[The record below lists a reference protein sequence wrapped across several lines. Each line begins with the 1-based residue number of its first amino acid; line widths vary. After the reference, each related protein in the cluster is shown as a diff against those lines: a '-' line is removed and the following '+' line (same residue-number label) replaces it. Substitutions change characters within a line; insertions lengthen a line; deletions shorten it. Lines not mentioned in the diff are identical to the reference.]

1 MAESVLHALLACVDH
16 AIFVVD
22 RQARVLY
29 ANPAA
34 ERLHG
39 GTLDRAASWL
49 SGVELSSAERQPLA
63 ENALP
68 SALALSGEEVRD
80 RELNW
85 KNAAFPQG
93 VPLLLT
99 ALPAREPGAQPFAA
113 VIVLRDLGSHR
124 RAEAEVTRA
133 RAFLDSIVEN
143 IPHMIFVKEAKTL
156 SFELFN
162 RAGEELLGMPRSAL
176 IGKNDFDFFPRE
188 QAEFFQARDR
198 QTLNAGGL
206 VDILEEPITTPN
218 GERWLHTKKI
228 PILDAKGE
236 PQYLL
241 GISED
246 ITERKAAERL
256 VREMYGEL
264 ERRVAERTAELSRTN
279 AELRQQIADRE
290 RAELSLR
297 ELQAQLLQAQK
308 MEAVGRLAGGVAHDF
323 NNMLSV
329 ILSQTD
335 LAMADLPPAH
345 PLREDLEQV
354 HTAAQ
359 RAAQLTR
366 QLLAYSRRQIMQP
379 KVLDLNDVVRET
391 EKMLR
396 RLIGEDIELSV
407 ALAPELRPVRL
418 DPGQIQQV
426 LMNLVV
432 NARDAMPTG
441 GKLTLE
447 TANVVLDEGYARDHV
462 GVTPGPHVMLAVS
475 DTGIGMDRETQ
486 SQIFDPF
493 FTTKTGEQGTG
504 LGLSTVYG
512 IVKQSGGHVL
522 VYSEPGKGSTFK
534 VYFPE
539 NAGSGLYRAVSAPI
553 SEHKGNE
560 TILLVEDEDMV
571 RRAVHA
577 ILRRGG
583 YQILE
588 AARGSIALELAAR
601 HQGPIHLLITDVV
614 MPELSGRELATRV
627 SQLRPQTRILYM
639 SGYTDNTIVH
649 HGVLEAGV
657 AFLQK
662 PVIPDQLLRKVREV
676 LDGR

>member
-1 MAESVLHALLACVDH
+1 MAESVLRAVLSCVEH

-22 RQARVLY
+22 RSGGVLY

-39 GTLDRAASWL
+39 GSIDRSASWL
-49 SGVELSSAERQPLA
+49 AGVVLANTGGQPLA
-63 ENALP
+63 ETALP
-68 SALALSGEEVRD
+68 SARALRGEALRD
-80 RELNW
+80 VDLFW
-85 KNAAFPQG
+85 KNSAFPEG
-93 VPLLLT
+93 VPLVAT
-99 ALPAREPGAQPFAA
+99 AVPVSEAGSLPPAA
-113 VIVLRDLGSHR
+113 VIVLRDVISHR
-124 RAEAEVTRA
+124 AH
-133 RAFLDSIVEN
+133 AFLDSIVEN
-143 IPHMIFVKEAKTL
+143 IPNMIFVKDAATL

-162 RAGEELLGMPRSAL
+162 RAGEELLGLPRAEL
-176 IGKNDFDFFPRE
+176 IGKNDFDFFPE
-188 QAEFFQARDR
+188 EEAKFFQARDR
-198 QTLNAGGL
+198 QTLENRQL
-206 VDILEEPITTPN
+206 VDIPEEPITTRH

-228 PILDAKGE
+228 PILDDEGA

-246 ITERKAAERL
+246 ITERKGAERM
-256 VREMYGEL
+256 VREMYAEL
-264 ERRVAERTAELSRTN
+264 EQRVAQRTSELSKTN

-290 RAELSLR
+290 RAEHSLR

-329 ILSQTD
+329 ILSHTD
-335 LAMADLPPAH
+335 LGMADLAPGH
-345 PLREDLEQV
+345 PLLEDLEQI
-354 HTAAQ
+354 HAAAQ

-379 KVLDLNDVVRET
+379 KVLDLNTVVHET

-396 RLIGEDIELSV
+396 RLIGEDIELCV
-407 ALAPELRPVRL
+407 VLDPELRSVRL

-447 TANVVLDEGYARDHV
+447 TANVVLSKEYALEHV
-462 GVTPGPHVMLAVS
+462 GVAPGRHVMLAVS
-475 DTGIGMDRETQ
+475 DTGVGMDRETQ
-486 SQIFDPF
+486 SRIFDPF
-493 FTTKTGEQGTG
+493 FTTKAGEHGTG

-512 IVKQSGGHVL
+512 IVNQSGGHVL
-522 VYSEPGKGSTFK
+522 VYSEPGKGSCFK

-539 NAGSGLYRAVSAPI
+539 HSGNDTHRPVATHVNGRA
-553 SEHKGNE
+553 GNE

-583 YQILE
+583 YRILE
-588 AARGSIALELAAR
+588 AADGSSALELVTM
-601 HQGPIHLLITDVV
+601 HQGPIDLLITDVV
-614 MPELSGRELATRV
+614 MPELSGSELAARV
-627 SQLRPQTRILYM
+627 SELRPQTRILYM

-657 AFLQK
+657 SFIQK
-662 PVIPDQLLRKVREV
+662 PVTPDQLLRKVREV
-676 LDGR
+676 LDED